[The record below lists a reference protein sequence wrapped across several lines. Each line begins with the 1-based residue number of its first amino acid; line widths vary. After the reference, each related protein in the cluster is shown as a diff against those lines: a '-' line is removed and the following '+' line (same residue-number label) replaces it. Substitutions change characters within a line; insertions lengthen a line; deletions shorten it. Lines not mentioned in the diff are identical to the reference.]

1 METKLVKESYM
12 RKSVPGFV
20 LGLIGFLFCLGWGYI
35 FGIVG
40 DIVGGIAGSTGS
52 EAADAA
58 SGVANTITTLGWLC
72 FLGAIAG
79 IVGASLCFKK
89 ARIGGIVMICA
100 TAVSAPLLIYAFV
113 QSIKAGTLSPST
125 IITILLPLALIVAG
139 DVCAILAKPRAVVNQ
154 PNGYYNPNMYQQPQ
168 QPMQQQQPSQ
178 NNDQNNPQQ

>member
-1 METKLVKESYM
+1 M

-20 LGLIGFLFCLGWGYI
+20 LGLVGFLFCLGWGYI

-40 DIVGGIAGSTGS
+40 DIVGGIAGSTGG
-52 EAADAA
+52 EAAEAA
-58 SGVANTITTLGWLC
+58 SWVANTIVTLGWLC

-100 TAVSAPLLIYAFV
+100 TAVTTPLLIYTLI

-139 DVCAILAKPRAVVNQ
+139 DVCAMLAKPRAVVNQ

-168 QPMQQQQPSQ
+168 QPIQQPQ
-178 NNDQNNPQQ
+178 QPAQDNDQNNPQQ